1 MEERTVLAAIR
12 SSQSAYRKIEQYIE
26 DGDFSDLGKLLLEEY
41 REFYDRDPRAGEV
54 DLEVLQSA
62 IDRKYPKHSETLMGV
77 ARTTA
82 NSPDNIL
89 SEFFEYK
96 KQVIGLELGQ
106 VLVGNGKTDKAEELM
121 EQYRRYSDAVEGVE
135 FDDDKVYIGVD
146 VAELVDHVRAEN
158 LISLYPRSLNEAI
171 GGGAPRGAHILLYAL
186 PEVGKTATS
195 INLSC
200 GMARDGHKVLY
211 IGNEDPYQ
219 LMLMRIVSRMSMW
232 PTEQVKAN
240 PQEAQERARR
250 NGYDNIV
257 FASLSPGS
265 LGDVRRLV
273 ERYEPDVLVVDQLHK
288 LNSPKRLS
296 KVEHLEYV
304 ADKVRDMGKEFNTL
318 TLSITQAADSATNKA
333 ILEMGDVY
341 YSNVAIQQAADL
353 MIGLGMGPD
362 GNRCLSLCKNK
373 INGNH
378 SPVPI
383 TLDSYLSRVT

>member
-26 DGDFSDLGKLLLEEY
+26 DGDFSDMGKLLLAEY
-41 REFYDRDPRAGEV
+41 REFYERDPKAGEV
-54 DLEVLQSA
+54 DLEVLGSVLQ
-62 IDRKYPKHSETLMGV
+62 RKYPKHSETLMGV

-82 NSPDNIL
+82 GSPDNIL

-96 KQVIGLELGQ
+96 KQVVGLELGQ
-106 VLVGNGKTDKAEELM
+106 LLVSNGKSDKAEELM
-121 EQYRRYSDAVEGVE
+121 EMYRKYSEAVEGVE
-135 FDDDKVYIGVD
+135 FDDDKVYVGVD

-158 LISLYPRSLNEAI
+158 LVKLYPNSLNEAV
-171 GGGAPRGAHILLYAL
+171 GGGVPRGAHILLYAL
-186 PEVGKTATS
+186 PEIGKSATS
-195 INLSC
+195 INLAC

-219 LMLMRIVSRMSMW
+219 LMLLRIVSRMSMW
-232 PTEQVKAN
+232 TTDQVKAD
-240 PQEAQERARR
+240 PQQAQERARH

-257 FASLSPGS
+257 FASLAPGS
-265 LGDVRRLV
+265 LGDVRRLM
-273 ERYEPDVLVVDQLHK
+273 ERYEPDVVIVDQLHK

-304 ADKVRDMGKEFNTL
+304 ADKIRDLGKEL
-318 TLSITQAADSATNKA
+318 DAVVVSITQAADSATNKA

-341 YSNVAIQQAADL
+341 YSNVAIQQAIDL

-383 TLDSYLSRVT
+383 TLDTYLSRVT

>member
-1 MEERTVLAAIR
+1 M
-12 SSQSAYRKIEQYIE
+12 
-26 DGDFSDLGKLLLEEY
+26 
-41 REFYDRDPRAGEV
+41 
-54 DLEVLQSA
+54 
-62 IDRKYPKHSETLMGV
+62 
-77 ARTTA
+77 
-82 NSPDNIL
+82 
-89 SEFFEYK
+89 
-96 KQVIGLELGQ
+96 
-106 VLVGNGKTDKAEELM
+106 
-121 EQYRRYSDAVEGVE
+121 
-135 FDDDKVYIGVD
+135 
-146 VAELVDHVRAEN
+146 
-158 LISLYPRSLNEAI
+158 
-171 GGGAPRGAHILLYAL
+171 
-186 PEVGKTATS
+186 
-195 INLSC
+195 
-200 GMARDGHKVLY
+200 
-211 IGNEDPYQ
+211 
-219 LMLMRIVSRMSMW
+219 
-232 PTEQVKAN
+232 
-240 PQEAQERARR
+240 
-250 NGYDNIV
+250 